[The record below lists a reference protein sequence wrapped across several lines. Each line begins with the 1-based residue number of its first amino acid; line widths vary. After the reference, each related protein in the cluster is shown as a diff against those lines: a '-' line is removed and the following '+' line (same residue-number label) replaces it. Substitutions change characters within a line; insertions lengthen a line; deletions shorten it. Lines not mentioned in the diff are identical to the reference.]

1 MLEVPMT
8 PDAPPLFSTMTLC
21 PSCCDNTGAMIR
33 ATWSTEPPG
42 GKTATNLMGC
52 FVGQAC
58 AKTNVG
64 SKLAKSKHRLK
75 LFVPIENEAMVKF
88 LCRHPSA
95 SGKSFDAC

>member
-1 MLEVPMT
+1 
-8 PDAPPLFSTMTLC
+8 
-21 PSCCDNTGAMIR
+21 
-33 ATWSTEPPG
+33 
-42 GKTATNLMGC
+42 MGC

-75 LFVPIENEAMVKF
+75 LFVQIENEAMVKF

-95 SGKSFDAC
+95 SGTSFDAC